1 MLVSAMRKNKAEL
14 TGQSHHFQVRGSI
27 SHSGQSRTLR
37 GEDV

>member
-1 MLVSAMRKNKAEL
+1 MLVNAMRKNKAEL
-14 TGQSHHFQVRGSI
+14 TGQSRHFQVRGSS